1 MEKDT
6 GNKHSILVQVSM
18 TLTLSFLLWVSIVT
32 AAIL

>member
-1 MEKDT
+1 MDNDT

-18 TLTLSFLLWVSIVT
+18 TLTISFLLWASIVM